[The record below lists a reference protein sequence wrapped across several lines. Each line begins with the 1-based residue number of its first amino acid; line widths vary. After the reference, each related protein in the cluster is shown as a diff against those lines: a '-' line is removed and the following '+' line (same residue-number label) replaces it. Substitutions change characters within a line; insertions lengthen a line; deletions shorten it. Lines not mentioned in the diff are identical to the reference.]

1 MRIKKQT
8 QNQLNKASAGLS
20 PNEIKVH
27 KTLHSLG
34 KEPAIIVLI
43 PLRLLARKAK
53 LGYDTVKQAVSKLN
67 SRGEILFF
75 PGKNQW
81 ITSCFI
87 IKKENLVVRK
97 GRNRTQIIPKKAKNI
112 SRKAKIPAKKL
123 NVKNVLNDY
132 INIINN
138 VRNTRSPSSENP
150 RLTFPRDALAF
161 EIAQTLNDEKN
172 LALYLAY
179 CRRYSAEIINRAF
192 EVVKET
198 PIERIKRSRGA
209 FFTYLVKRYAQN
221 QNHPNPGD

>member
-8 QNQLNKASAGLS
+8 RNQLNKAYTDLS
-20 PNEIKVH
+20 PNEIKVF
-27 KTLHSLG
+27 KALHSLS
-34 KEPAIIVLI
+34 KESAIIVSI
-43 PLRLLARKAK
+43 PLRILARKAK
-53 LGYDTVKQAVSKLN
+53 LHYDTVKQAVSKLN

-87 IKKENLVVRK
+87 LKKTKLAVKK
-97 GRNRTQIIPKKAKNI
+97 GRKSTQVIPKMAKNI
-112 SRKAKIPAKKL
+112 SRKAKVPAKKP
-123 NVKNVLNDY
+123 NVKNVINDY

-138 VRNTRSPSSENP
+138 VRNSPNPSSEKP
-150 RLTFPRDALAF
+150 KSTFPRDALAF
-161 EIAQTLNDEKN
+161 EIANALNDEKN

-192 EVVKET
+192 EVAKQT
-198 PIERIKRSRGA
+198 PIEKIKRSRGA

-221 QNHPNPGD
+221 QNHSNSGN